1 MKKNY
6 NAPRITVAEIEPE
19 GLMESSYINMGGGGR
34 PKSPRYTSSPT
45 DESPAP
51 ASLKDCWE

>member
-6 NAPRITVAEIEPE
+6 DAPRTTVAEIEPE
-19 GLMESSYINMGGGGR
+19 GLMESSYINVGGHGI

-51 ASLKDCWE
+51 ASHNDCWE